1 MNCKEWYEK
10 LYQILD
16 RDCEASVWRDVETH
30 MKQCRP
36 CWDRYE
42 FEIKLKEKVKSSCC
56 KESCTESLRI
66 RIKALFEKY

>member
-1 MNCKEWYEK
+1 MNCKEWYDK

-16 RDCEASVWRDVETH
+16 RDMEDSVWRDVEIH
-30 MKQCRP
+30 MKECRS

-42 FEIKLKEKVKSSCC
+42 FEMHLKEKVKSSCC
-56 KESCTESLRI
+56 LESCTESLRL